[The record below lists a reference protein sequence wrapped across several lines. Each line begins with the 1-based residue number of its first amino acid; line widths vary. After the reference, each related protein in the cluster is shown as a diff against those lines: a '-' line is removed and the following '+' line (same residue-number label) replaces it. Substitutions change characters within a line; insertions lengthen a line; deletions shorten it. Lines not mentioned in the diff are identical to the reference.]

1 VTGRGTL
8 VSDLGAS
15 VRQRLLN
22 RSRAQQRPF
31 QELLQY
37 FAMERF
43 LYRLSKSAFS
53 DRFVL
58 KGALLLTAWRAPLSR
73 PTMDIDL
80 AGRTSHEPE
89 HIAELM
95 RAVCATAA
103 EPDGIEFVPASVGV
117 SRIKEGADYEGV
129 RVRFHATLA
138 RARIP
143 MQIDIGFGDVIV
155 PAPRELEYPALLDFP
170 APVLLAYPRET
181 VVAEKLEALTKLG
194 LLNSRMKDYY
204 DLALLSRMYPFNG
217 ELLNAA
223 IGATFRHRGT
233 LIEAAPVGLTE
244 AFYEDPAR
252 ALQWRAFVRRS
263 RFTEQPDDLK
273 QLVAEVRRF
282 ACPVLAAAAGAV
294 PLAERGLCVR
304 VGNTWD
310 HNIHH
315 GELVGTQWFQ
325 WFEYAILVNRF
336 DRVGHP
342 LSSWFYLLRAKRA
355 YHFAPGTAPSFTYLT
370 RKLNG
375 AAL

>member
-1 VTGRGTL
+1 VSGRD
-8 VSDLGAS
+8 VGAS

-22 RSRAQQRPF
+22 QSRAQERPF

-37 FAMERF
+37 FATERF

-73 PTMDIDL
+73 PTVDIDL
-80 AGRTSHEPE
+80 AGQTSNELE
-89 HIAELM
+89 HIAEIV
-95 RAVCATAA
+95 RAVCATVA
-103 EPDGIEFVPASVGV
+103 EPDGIEFVQASIEV
-117 SRIKEGADYEGV
+117 SRIKEDADYEGV

-155 PAPRELEYPALLDFP
+155 PAPSRLEYPTLLDFP
-170 APVLLAYPRET
+170 APVLRVYPKET

-204 DLALLSRMYPFNG
+204 DLALLARMYPFHG
-217 ELLNAA
+217 AQMIAA

-233 LIEAAPVGLTE
+233 QIETEPVGLT
-244 AFYEDPAR
+244 AAYYEDPAR

-273 QLVAEVRRF
+273 HLVAEVRRF
-282 ACPVLAAAAGAV
+282 ACPVLAAAAGDEQ
-294 PLAERGLCVR
+294 LAISWSAGGPWE
-304 VGNTWD
+304 
-310 HNIHH
+310 
-315 GELVGTQWFQ
+315 GTSQ
-325 WFEYAILVNRF
+325 
-336 DRVGHP
+336 
-342 LSSWFYLLRAKRA
+342 LRA
-355 YHFAPGTAPSFTYLT
+355 
-370 RKLNG
+370 
-375 AAL
+375 